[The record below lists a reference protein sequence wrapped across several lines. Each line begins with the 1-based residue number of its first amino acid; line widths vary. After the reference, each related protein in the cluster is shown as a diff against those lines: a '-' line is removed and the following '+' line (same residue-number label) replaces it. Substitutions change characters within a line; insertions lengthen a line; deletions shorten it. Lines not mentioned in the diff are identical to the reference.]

1 VLQYVLLEHALR
13 VLSCKPV
20 QISLYTYIEDDDA
33 SSKAQGCTAK
43 PTKKIHW
50 KHEHKCEE
58 KS

>member
-1 VLQYVLLEHALR
+1 VLLEHALR
-13 VLSCKPV
+13 VLSCRPI

-33 SSKAQGCTAK
+33 SSKEQGCTAK

-58 KS
+58 KTR